1 MVFLRILIE
10 PPPMRPEL
18 RNRILFGVILA
29 LLLAAGVW
37 SDLTRHSHLAMASV
51 ALVAVAL
58 GSAEYTRLARALA
71 AEVQFWPTLVVSLLI
86 VAEAIL
92 HQPAP
97 AGSCLA
103 TWQVRTTDLPLVTLF
118 LALGMAWAS
127 MQQMF
132 RHGTE
137 RFFANVGGTV
147 LGMVYLGVS
156 LNCALR
162 LTLIEA
168 PGDPSRGVFLTLLFI
183 AAVKGGDIAAYFGG
197 RALGRHKLAP
207 RVSPGKTWEGFACS
221 FLGAAAAVFLLRCI
235 LMSPWSGLADP
246 FDAWWK
252 PVLWAVVLAP
262 LGVVGDLVESCMKR
276 DASVKDSG
284 TVLPGFGGVLDVL
297 DAILIAAPAAYV
309 LALIL

>member
-1 MVFLRILIE
+1 
-10 PPPMRPEL
+10 MRPEL
-18 RNRILFGVILA
+18 RNRILFGITLV
-29 LLLAAGVW
+29 LLLLTGVW
-37 SDLTRHSHLAMASV
+37 SDLSRHSHLAMAGV
-51 ALVAVAL
+51 ALVATLL
-58 GSAEYTRLARALA
+58 GGIEYTRLARALA
-71 AEVQFWPTLVVSLLI
+71 AEVQIWPTVVISLAI
-86 VAEAIL
+86 VAEAVL
-92 HQPAP
+92 HQPHAS
-97 AGSCLA
+97 GTCLA
-103 TWQVRTTDLPLVTLF
+103 IIRDRTADLPLVTLL
-118 LALGMAWAS
+118 LAAGLTWSA

-147 LGMVYLGVS
+147 LGMIYLGVS
-156 LNCALR
+156 LNLALR
-162 LTLIEA
+162 LALIETPA
-168 PGDPSRGVFLTLLFI
+168 DPSRGVCLTLLFI

-207 RVSPGKTWEGFACS
+207 RVSPGKTWEGFFCS
-221 FLGAAAAVFLLRCI
+221 FIGAIVGVFALRAL
-235 LMSPWSGLADP
+235 LMSPLFGLTDP
-246 FDAWWK
+246 FDATWK

-309 LALIL
+309 LALVL